1 LLVIVF
7 LIFLAISSFWLFR
20 TVAGLASELDIIS
33 PNFADDAQP
42 ASSADDPGSELSEND
57 PGESSGGLIGAIFE
71 PWSGRERVTIL
82 ALGIDQRCDE
92 EGPTRTDTMML
103 LTLDP
108 VGLSAAILSLPRDL
122 WVDIPGFGPDKINQ
136 AHFLGESYDYPEGG
150 PGLAVDTVEATFGI
164 NIDYYVTVNF
174 DAFVQLVDEIEGIDI
189 EVPETIRDDSYPD
202 NCYGYDPFYILS
214 GPQHMD
220 GQTALKYARTRVT
233 FGGDVD
239 RASRQQQVVLAIRD
253 KVLRLEMIPKLL
265 TQAPQLWRIF
275 QRNVEM
281 SLSLG
286 EALQLA
292 LLAQEIPAESIR
304 SEVLNYDYVYNEI
317 TPDGQAV
324 LIPVREK
331 IRLLRDQIFA
341 PPAIPTPV
349 IEDIPEMMA
358 LENARVAIYNG
369 TPSFGLAAATQ
380 EYLDGFDI
388 NVVEIGNAD
397 SAEYRTSQVI
407 DYGNNPN
414 TTRYL
419 TQLMDIP
426 PLNISNA
433 STSQE
438 GFDVLLILGSDWTVP
453 SNSLG
458 Q

>member
-1 LLVIVF
+1 V
-7 LIFLAISSFWLFR
+7 
-20 TVAGLASELDIIS
+20 
-33 PNFADDAQP
+33 
-42 ASSADDPGSELSEND
+42 
-57 PGESSGGLIGAIFE
+57 
-71 PWSGRERVTIL
+71 
-82 ALGIDQRCDE
+82 
-92 EGPTRTDTMML
+92 
-103 LTLDP
+103 
-108 VGLSAAILSLPRDL
+108 
-122 WVDIPGFGPDKINQ
+122 
-136 AHFLGESYDYPEGG
+136 
-150 PGLAVDTVEATFGI
+150 
-164 NIDYYVTVNF
+164 
-174 DAFVQLVDEIEGIDI
+174 
-189 EVPETIRDDSYPD
+189 
-202 NCYGYDPFYILS
+202 
-214 GPQHMD
+214 
-220 GQTALKYARTRVT
+220 
-233 FGGDVD
+233 
-239 RASRQQQVVLAIRD
+239 
-253 KVLRLEMIPKLL
+253 
-265 TQAPQLWRIF
+265 
-275 QRNVEM
+275 
-281 SLSLG
+281 
-286 EALQLA
+286 QLA

-358 LENARVAIYNG
+358 VENARVAIYNG
-369 TPSFGLAAATQ
+369 TPTFGLAAATQ

-414 TTRYL
+414 TTLRL

-438 GFDVLLILGSDWTVP
+438 GFDVLVILGSDWTVP
-453 SNSLG
+453 DNSLG